1 MHYPFIQ
8 ARASKV
14 AVPDYKVMRRPQT
27 REKAIS
33 SARVVLLCV
42 FAKMINDKLAID
54 HLVQ

>member
-33 SARVVLLCV
+33 SARVFLLCV
-42 FAKMINDKLAID
+42 FANMINDKIAIAT
-54 HLVQ
+54 LVQ